1 MSNQQQI
8 NVGKISGVFGI
19 KGWVKVFSFTNFK
32 ENILNYSPW
41 LLKKGNETRAIKV
54 LDGQL
59 QGKTVVAQLD
69 GVNDRDQAASFMG
82 WDIFISPDQ
91 LPKAAKNEYY
101 WSDLIGLAVDTDLGV
116 HLGVIQSLMETGS
129 NDVIIVK
136 GERERAIP
144 FLQGEVIINIDL
156 DARKMIVDWDPEF

>member
-1 MSNQQQI
+1 
-8 NVGKISGVFGI
+8 
-19 KGWVKVFSFTNFK
+19 
-32 ENILNYSPW
+32 
-41 LLKKGNETRAIKV
+41 
-54 LDGQL
+54 
-59 QGKTVVAQLD
+59 
-69 GVNDRDQAASFMG
+69 
-82 WDIFISPDQ
+82 
-91 LPKAAKNEYY
+91 
-101 WSDLIGLAVDTDLGV
+101 LIGLAVDTDLGV